1 MAKLLQGTRIYRD
14 ITQILSDTLE
24 FTKDFPR
31 AYRYSVGQQM
41 QELAIRML
49 NEVASAYIT
58 KDLDKKIAKL
68 DDFQADFNTY
78 KTLFRIS
85 FEKMWINRRGMAA
98 HMIELTDSVGKQS
111 TAWKNSLINFKRQGI
126 KSQIL

>member
-58 KDLDKKIAKL
+58 KDL
-68 DDFQADFNTY
+68 
-78 KTLFRIS
+78 R
-85 FEKMWINRRGMAA
+85 
-98 HMIELTDSVGKQS
+98 
-111 TAWKNSLINFKRQGI
+111 
-126 KSQIL
+126 

>member
-1 MAKLLQGTRIYRD
+1 
-14 ITQILSDTLE
+14 
-24 FTKDFPR
+24 
-31 AYRYSVGQQM
+31 
-41 QELAIRML
+41 ML